1 MILQKSFQYA
11 NLVLKK
17 LLLLLLL
24 YYIFVDTYVETDTF
38 LKIQW
43 KKTFIWNKNL
53 CNIVYCKFWSI

>member
-43 KKTFIWNKNL
+43 KK
-53 CNIVYCKFWSI
+53 NIYLK